1 MKNFIQKH
9 LVISWII
16 TLLLSMYV
24 WSLSGELI
32 SYPNSFAVV
41 AGLALAFCWGY
52 FVVGNL
58 VKFTINK

>member
-16 TLLLSMYV
+16 TLLLTVYV
-24 WSLSGELI
+24 WSLSGEMI
-32 SYPNSFAVV
+32 SYPNNFAVV
-41 AGLALAFCWGY
+41 AGLALLFFWGY
-52 FVVGNL
+52 FVIAKL

>member
-24 WSLSGELI
+24 WSLSADMI